1 MRLSITRRS
10 DLAIRAVRALDGRP
24 DGLAGPELAGAIGS
38 TRGFV
43 AQIMVPLVRRRWV
56 GSTPGR
62 TGGYRLLDAGR
73 QVSVLD
79 VIEAIEGSTAAGH
92 PLGGNEVRT
101 CVLDPD
107 EACALAAEPGRPTCD
122 LHDAWLAAERTLI
135 EQLRARPVL
144 AARAPDPS
152 SGSQS

>member
-1 MRLSITRRS
+1 MRLSVTRRS
-10 DLAIRAVRALDGRP
+10 DLAIRAIRALSDEPKGMSGP
-24 DGLAGPELAGAIGS
+24 DLASAIGS
-38 TRGFV
+38 THGFV
-43 AQIMVPLVRRRWV
+43 AQIMLPLVRRRWV
-56 GSTPGR
+56 ASTAGR
-62 TGGYRLLDAGR
+62 SGGYRLLEPGR
-73 QVSVLD
+73 RVSVLD
-79 VIEAIEGSTAAGH
+79 VIEAIEGPTAAGH